1 MLTQAAGP
9 SGHQRLD
16 NITPA
21 PAYRYYFSGR
31 HVLSAVLDNLEATAD
46 LKGASLVVLTGNSA
60 GGFGVY
66 SNVDYLQARYTATRV
81 VGAPIAG
88 YEFYA
93 WPYTGPGHTSSSLA
107 NFRADAMAGGAY
119 NTLWNATAP
128 LGCLAEHRR
137 PGGLPAAVLLVHFHQ
152 GTALHHRGAERQHC
166 AAEARLV
173 PGLPVAAAE
182 PAGEGLPGRVPCQ
195 SDQVPGQCDG
205 AA

>member
-66 SNVDYLQARYTATRV
+66 SNVDYLQARYTGGRGTDRWLRV
-81 VGAPIAG
+81 LRLAVHRAG
-88 YEFYA
+88 PHLVVARQF
-93 WPYTGPGHTSSSLA
+93 PG
-107 NFRADAMAGGAY
+107 
-119 NTLWNATAP
+119 
-128 LGCLAEHRR
+128 
-137 PGGLPAAVLLVHFHQ
+137 
-152 GTALHHRGAERQHC
+152 
-166 AAEARLV
+166 
-173 PGLPVAAAE
+173 
-182 PAGEGLPGRVPCQ
+182 
-195 SDQVPGQCDG
+195 
-205 AA
+205 